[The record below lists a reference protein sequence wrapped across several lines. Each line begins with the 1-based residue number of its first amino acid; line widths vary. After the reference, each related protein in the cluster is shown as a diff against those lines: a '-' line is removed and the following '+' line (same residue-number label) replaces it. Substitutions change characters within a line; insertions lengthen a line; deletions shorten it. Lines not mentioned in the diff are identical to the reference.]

1 MKIITSQSYLNRRK
15 KDRNGEYRTTVDGKK
30 LGLAPPYQYQDT
42 SEVDIKIYYTASP
55 GSPGVSTF
63 PNGDPGYT
71 GDTAQVEVYKI
82 VREDTGEDITDII
95 DMTDPMFR
103 DTMSDKII
111 EELDEEYE
119 YNKYD
124 YEEDFIDRDELV

>member
-1 MKIITSQSYLNRRK
+1 
-15 KDRNGEYRTTVDGKK
+15 
-30 LGLAPPYQYQDT
+30 
-42 SEVDIKIYYTASP
+42 
-55 GSPGVSTF
+55 
-63 PNGDPGYT
+63 
-71 GDTAQVEVYKI
+71 
-82 VREDTGEDITDII
+82 
-95 DMTDPMFR
+95 MTDPMFR